1 MSTGTGT
8 GTEAR
13 PGTAAEA
20 RRLSLRFSARDL
32 LRVAIFAVIF
42 IVATYAIGML
52 GILSPLVWLVIVLVQ
67 AIVGGVTVMLF
78 LTRVRHAGMLTL
90 FGLVVALF
98 SLLNGN
104 TLLSTA
110 GIVVL
115 GLLAELILWA
125 GRYRSKWAAIWA
137 YTVFGLSFFTPF
149 LPLLLDRRAYL
160 ASSSW
165 TQMGEDYVRASDT
178 LLSAP
183 VIGALALAVLVASF
197 LGGLLG
203 SAILRKHFVR
213 AGLA

>member
-1 MSTGTGT
+1 MTADAGTRALPET
-8 GTEAR
+8 
-13 PGTAAEA
+13 PPA
-20 RRLSLRFSARDL
+20 RRGLSLRFSARDL
-32 LRVAIFAVIF
+32 LRVALFAVVF
-42 IVATYAIGML
+42 VVVTYAIGML
-52 GILSPLVWLVIVLVQ
+52 GILSPLVWLIIVLVQ

-78 LTRVRHAGMLTL
+78 LTRVKHAGMLTL
-90 FGLVVALF
+90 FGIVVALF
-98 SLLNGN
+98 YLLSGN

-115 GLLAELILWA
+115 ALIAELILWA
-125 GRYRSKWAAIWA
+125 GRYRSKWATIWA

-149 LPLLLDRRAYL
+149 LPLLIDREAYL

-183 VIGALALAVLVASF
+183 VIGGLAGAILVASF
-197 LGGLLG
+197 IGGLLG